1 MTFILAKQHRSA
13 KAALAQVMLPLAV
26 AFASNSF
33 AESDCV
39 PPLTYL
45 PLSAADVGIDANGA
59 AALGTYERV
68 SPDGRFILRSYSGA
82 KLGKVSLM
90 ELPAEGEGPVRVYRT
105 PFSNEAFPVQG
116 TWRYLVDVTGEHYR
130 FSDILKLQEKARPL
144 FKGGMTGFYAA
155 ASEMQGPSLKARSSR
170 SEADNVQELSQQGS
184 IYIRSLSW
192 PQNADSDSQGVGP
205 LQIATIE
212 VKDDG
217 RSARIVGGAGMQF
230 ICQNRHSVDGNVF
243 ALPMISVDGAEFSA
257 IPQVPATGQPS
268 MRVYGLSQNVSE
280 KQHPCDLRADMG
292 FSPGKAV
299 FGFPPQAGAPAWL
312 TYSDVGYVY
321 VFDRSLGQTFRLDH
335 QRHRVLASAFP
346 GITRDGRVIY
356 GATWRN
362 CPEEGACP
370 AQAGYVIADPY
381 QSSDYKAY
389 WSAQNQAVP
398 KACITR
404 QEVERERAKF
414 AGMHD
419 LRVGK

>member
-1 MTFILAKQHRSA
+1 MWSLVGQHTSAERLLAGLLMPSLLAFVSNVH
-13 KAALAQVMLPLAV
+13 AA
-26 AFASNSF
+26 
-33 AESDCV
+33 AECV
-39 PPLTYL
+39 PPLTYI
-45 PLSAADVGIDANGA
+45 PLHAADVGADANGA

-90 ELPAEGEGPVRVYRT
+90 ELPAEGEGPVKAYQT

-130 FSDILKLQEKARPL
+130 FSDVLNLQTRAQPL

-155 ASEMQGPSLKARSSR
+155 ASEMQRRPEQVQSSAIEPDLAAKRSL
-170 SEADNVQELSQQGS
+170 NGS

-205 LQIATIE
+205 LQITTIE

-217 RSARIVGGAGMQF
+217 RSARIVGNSGTQF
-230 ICQNRHSVDGNVF
+230 ICQSRRSVDGNVY

-257 IPQVPATGQPS
+257 IPQVPGTGQPS
-268 MRVYGLSQNVSE
+268 MRVYGLSQDVSD

-299 FGFPPQAGAPAWL
+299 FGFPRQQGESAWL

-321 VFDRSLGQTFRLDH
+321 VFDRNLGQTFRLDH
-335 QRHRVLASAFP
+335 ERHRVLASAFP
-346 GITRDGRVIY
+346 GLTRDGRVIY

-362 CPEEGACP
+362 CPEAGACA

-381 QSSDYKAY
+381 QSSAYKAF
-389 WSAQNQAVP
+389 WSARGQAAP
-398 KACITR
+398 KACITM
-404 QEVERERAKF
+404 QDIERERATF
-414 AGMHD
+414 ARMHG
-419 LRVGK
+419 LRVGQ